1 MAGDKGAMR
10 TLSLLAV
17 LAGTLASAAP
27 ASAAT
32 RNFGIRSFEKIRVEG
47 PYLVRLKTGV
57 APFARAKGSQ
67 AALDRIDLEMRG
79 NVLLVRAGPFDRN
92 PSAAALSP
100 VEIELGTHD
109 LTSAWLNGA
118 GTLQIDKIRGLSF
131 DVSVQGSGAMG
142 IARADVDHLRVAVSG
157 TAAAIIAGKAPR
169 LTTTVRGISTLDAG
183 ALQIKE
189 AVIGAEG
196 AATVKAHVTDTA
208 KLDAS
213 GPATI
218 TLTGD
223 PACIAKLAGSASV
236 SGCKSTQ

>member
-1 MAGDKGAMR
+1 MR
-10 TLSLLAV
+10 TFLPALLITA
-17 LAGTLASAAP
+17 AFAAP
-27 ASAAT
+27 AHAAT
-32 RNFGIRSFEKIRVEG
+32 RNFGLSGFDRIRVEG
-47 PYLVRLKTGV
+47 PFKVRLATGV
-57 APFARAKGSQ
+57 APYARATGTADALERVAVTVEGRTLVVRTQGSWGGGFPGKSFTPAQ
-67 AALDRIDLEMRG
+67 
-79 NVLLVRAGPFDRN
+79 
-92 PSAAALSP
+92 
-100 VEIELGTHD
+100 IELGTHD

-118 GTLQIDKIRGLSF
+118 GTLQIDKIKGLSF